1 MILRNSGFTRK
12 NFRLRNWSMS
22 VQMAGTA
29 RPTFVR
35 ATSAVIAGFAG
46 CGRYNED
53 CGKMGS
59 LDWRVRVLPYV
70 SVCYIADYKV
80 KPEKSESNKKS
91 TEGDFPSGRCGGGG
105 GECCDGGGGQV
116 RRRLEIRG
124 CVQGVGFRPFVYRLA
139 GQLGLGG
146 FVGNDSQG
154 AFVEIQGAV
163 EKLERFQER
172 LRDELPELARIASI
186 KVTEMPVQAG
196 REFYIKFSEQ
206 QADQQA
212 EITSDVTVCADC
224 LSELFEPEDRRFRYP
239 FINCTNCGPRYSII
253 KEVPYD
259 RVNTTMSKFRMCPA
273 CQAEYDDPSDRRF
286 HAQPNACSVCGPRVW
301 AADSVGAEISGD
313 GIKICAEWL
322 RDGKIVAIKGLG
334 GFHLACRADEDEVVQ
349 RLRSR
354 KGREAKPLALMV
366 GSVEQAEKLVRLD
379 DGSRELLISRERPIV
394 LAERKVDAAVSST
407 VAEGTDCL
415 GLMLPYTPLHELLF
429 GEGLKVL
436 VMTSGNPTD
445 EPLCVDNDEAVERLS
460 VIADGFLLHNRDIER
475 GLDDSVVMANVSQLY
490 VAEGAAVSDLRSVFP
505 IRRARGF
512 APQPIRLKTAAS
524 EVVLAVGGQMKSV
537 VCLLKDDQAILSEHL
552 GELPNGRTYRNF
564 IRAIDRLEKLLR
576 AEPKLIAYDLHP
588 DYVSTRYA
596 QQIDLPA
603 IGVQHHHAHIV
614 SCMVENGV
622 SEKVIGIAADGTGYG
637 TDGKI
642 WGCEV
647 MVCDE
652 VGFERFGQLG
662 YFSVPGGDLGAKD
675 TWRPAAGLIQQA
687 FGEKW
692 RGEFGKLAQAV
703 PEESVRIATGQLERS
718 SVTVYSTSSLGRLFD
733 AAAFF
738 LGICSFNRFE
748 AEAAM
753 ALEARARRSSVSG
766 GFDYAVCDDGNG
778 PLRIDVR
785 KMIIELVEKV
795 GRRRGDSSVAEKSN
809 VAETAD
815 LARMF
820 HQTVAGALAEL
831 ADRAREQ
838 TGIKKVFLS
847 GGCFINRLLL
857 RMLASRL
864 KDLGM
869 EVYTHSRVPSGDGG
883 LALGQAVAAAAINR
897 DGGKMIPDSA

>member
-1 MILRNSGFTRK
+1 M
-12 NFRLRNWSMS
+12 
-22 VQMAGTA
+22 
-29 RPTFVR
+29 
-35 ATSAVIAGFAG
+35 
-46 CGRYNED
+46 
-53 CGKMGS
+53 
-59 LDWRVRVLPYV
+59 
-70 SVCYIADYKV
+70 
-80 KPEKSESNKKS
+80 KPEKSESIKKS
-91 TEGDFPSGRCGGGG
+91 TKVNCLSDQFGEDGGDCG
-105 GECCDGGGGQV
+105 DGGGKQV
-116 RRRLEIRG
+116 RRRLGIQG

-139 GQLGLGG
+139 RQLGLGG

-163 EKLERFQER
+163 GKLEQFQGR
-172 LRDELPELARIASI
+172 LRDELPDLARIASI
-186 KVTEMPVQAG
+186 KVTEIPVQAG

-212 EITSDVTVCADC
+212 EITADVTICADC
-224 LSELFEPEDRRFRYP
+224 LRELFDPKDRRFRYP

-259 RVNTTMSKFRMCPA
+259 RANTTMAKFRMCPV
-273 CQAEYDDPSDRRF
+273 CQAEYDDPSNRRF

-301 AADSVGAEISGD
+301 AADSAGSEIAGD

-322 RDGKIVAIKGLG
+322 REGNIVAIKGLG
-334 GFHLACRADEDEVVQ
+334 GFHLACRAENDEVVG

-366 GSVEQAEKLVRLD
+366 GSVEQAEKLVQLD
-379 DGSRELLISRERPIV
+379 DDARGLLLSRERPIV
-394 LAERKVDAAVSST
+394 LVERKADAAVSSA

-415 GLMLPYTPLHELLF
+415 GVMLPYTPLHELLF
-429 GEGLKVL
+429 GEDLGPL

-460 VIADGFLLHNRDIER
+460 EIADGFLLHNRDIER
-475 GLDDSVVMANVSQLY
+475 GLDDSVVMVNVAQTEVTAGS
-490 VAEGAAVSDLRSVFP
+490 ESRKVFP

-537 VCLLKDDQAILSEHL
+537 VCLLKSDQAILSEHL
-552 GELPNGRTYRNF
+552 GELPNSRTYRNF
-564 IRAIDRLEKLLR
+564 IRAIERLQKLLR

-596 QQIDLPA
+596 KQIDLPA
-603 IGVQHHHAHIV
+603 IAVQHHHAHIV
-614 SCMVENGV
+614 SCMADNGI
-622 SEKVIGIAADGTGYG
+622 SEKVIGIVADGTGYG
-637 TDGKI
+637 SDGKI

-652 VGFERFGQLG
+652 VEFERFGQLG
-662 YFSVPGGDLGAKD
+662 YFSVPGGDLGAKE
-675 TWRPAAGLIQQA
+675 TWRPAAGLIRQA
-687 FGEKW
+687 FGDRW
-692 RGEFGKLAQAV
+692 QGEFGKLVQSV

-718 SVTVYSTSSLGRLFD
+718 LPTVYSTSSLGRLFD
-733 AAAFF
+733 AAAFI

-753 ALEARARRSSVSG
+753 ALEAAARSSSVG
-766 GFDYAVCDDGNG
+766 GSFGYAVCDDGDG
-778 PLRIDVR
+778 PLRIDMGG
-785 KMIIELVEKV
+785 MIAELVEKAE
-795 GRRRGDSSVAEKSN
+795 RRRCSSSGADGVKTG
-809 VAETAD
+809 ETAD

-857 RMLASRL
+857 SMLASRL
-864 KDLGM
+864 RDLGM
-869 EVYTHSRVPSGDGG
+869 EVYTHSRVPTGDGG
-883 LALGQAVAAAAINR
+883 LALGQAVAAAALDR
-897 DGGKMIPDSA
+897 YGGK